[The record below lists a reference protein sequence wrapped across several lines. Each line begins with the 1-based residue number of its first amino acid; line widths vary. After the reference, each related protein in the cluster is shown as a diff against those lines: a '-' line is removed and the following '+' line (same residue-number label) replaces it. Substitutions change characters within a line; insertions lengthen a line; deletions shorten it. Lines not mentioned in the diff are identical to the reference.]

1 MRIHA
6 STLSFHTNQVLSEQ
20 IRRLLKSKPKTKLL
34 SLDSGTTPEAI
45 LANLD
50 QFYSDIGAM
59 VGDEILSKAYSMK
72 QKDDKNVAEYASC
85 LDNPVQ
91 KARTHGPNS
100 CLMNKWL
107 TSSFTFSSGR
117 IEGLRD

>member
-1 MRIHA
+1 M
-6 STLSFHTNQVLSEQ
+6 LSEQ

-34 SLDSGTTPEAI
+34 GLDSGTTPEAI

-91 KARTHGPNS
+91 KAKTHGTE
-100 CLMNKWL
+100 LMLDEQVVDKQLHLLFW
-107 TSSFTFSSGR
+107 
-117 IEGLRD
+117 ED